1 MLGLVLSF
9 SLLFISCVSRLPE
22 ADETGCVAAC
32 GNLRALG
39 CDGAQGNSGGDGQW
53 GTSDDQ
59 TCEAACTDIAEARLL
74 PLNTACLATV
84 LGCQAADG
92 C

>member
-1 MLGLVLSF
+1 MLALIF
-9 SLLFISCVSRLPE
+9 SLVMLAGCIPE
-22 ADETGCVAAC
+22 VPVADEHGCVPAC
-32 GNLRALG
+32 ENLRALG
-39 CDGAQGNSGGDGQW
+39 CDGAEGNPGGDERW
-53 GTSDDQ
+53 GTGDDQ
-59 TCEAACTDIAEARLL
+59 TCEAACADIARARML